1 MSTNVKRQ
9 PKGKSTGGQFAP
21 DVNPES
27 TLQLLEIDDLVAPD
41 SGTKTNHWTHEKRA
55 LDGHSYVVSRFES
68 EKGLVHYTLC
78 DEVGGGGWR
87 LEYDQKTRRV
97 DAHGIRPRK
106 ETAMWRDRGE
116 ADVRAVVK
124 TLEPDAVLLK
134 LDRDTYRVDGP
145 SYPLSE
151 SHVSG
156 ISSGEMMLTGG
167 KTEAEVLAYVAKERR
182 EYDKLEQLRPDLV
195 SSIDEN
201 RRYVEGMEIAVSMG
215 AAAAEANTV
224 GAMRE
229 RGL

>member
-21 DVNPES
+21 AVNPES
-27 TLQLLEIDDLVAPD
+27 TLQLLEIDDLTAPD
-41 SGTKTNHWTHEKRA
+41 SGTKTNHWTHKKQA

-106 ETAMWRDRGE
+106 ETATWRDRGE
-116 ADVRAVVK
+116 ADIRTVIK
-124 TLEPDAVLLK
+124 TLEPNAWLLK
-134 LDRDTYRVDGP
+134 LNNETYLVDGP
-145 SYPLSE
+145 PWPLST
-151 SHVSG
+151 SHLSG
-156 ISSGEMMLTGG
+156 ISSGEMMMTGG
-167 KTEAEVLAYVAKERR
+167 TSEEDVLAYVKDEHRALDVK
-182 EYDKLEQLRPDLV
+182 KLEQPDL
-195 SSIDEN
+195 IDAINTN
-201 RRYVEGMEIAVSMG
+201 RRYVEGIEIAVKMG

-224 GAMRE
+224 GAMKA